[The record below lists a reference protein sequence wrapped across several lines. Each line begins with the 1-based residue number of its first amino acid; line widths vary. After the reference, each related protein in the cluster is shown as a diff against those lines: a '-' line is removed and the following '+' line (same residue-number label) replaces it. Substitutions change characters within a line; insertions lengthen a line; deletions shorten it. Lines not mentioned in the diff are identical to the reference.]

1 MGPSRNKKAER
12 RSEHRLGFQGVI
24 PGQIR
29 HHTDELRFVA
39 FDISKKGLGI
49 LLSPCPDEGEEVSL
63 ELSQSLDDARTLR
76 FTIKHIYGESQGM
89 KRCGL
94 ELIPQEADRTDLI
107 EVLSRYGL

>member
-1 MGPSRNKKAER
+1 MGPSSNKKTER

-24 PGQIR
+24 PGQLR
-29 HHTDELRFVA
+29 HRSNELRFEA

-49 LLSPCPDEGEEVSL
+49 LLSPCPEEGEEISL
-63 ELSQSLDDARTLR
+63 ELGHENSRTLR

-94 ELIPQEADRTDLI
+94 ELVPQEAGRTDLI
-107 EVLSRYGL
+107 EILSRYNL